1 MNFMKN
7 LNTGNYFQLKG
18 KNAEKIAYDLAI
30 KTFLTDWCYPNPI
43 IKPGRELCDL
53 LVVFDDIAII
63 WQIKDLKLD
72 SDGRYKKAEVDKNLR
87 QIAGAR
93 RQLFDL
99 KTKIELSNPR
109 RGREVFNP
117 KSIKN
122 IYLISV
128 LMGEGEEYY
137 SGLEDVKGH
146 DVHVFTKEFTEI
158 CLNELDTISDFC
170 KYLEAKEK
178 FFAKRSVIVAG
189 GEKEL
194 LATYL
199 REGRSFKT
207 YEKADKIFIDGDI
220 WKGLL
225 KDPRYL
231 KKKELDKASY
241 GWDSIINRIHE
252 GSSQYEIVARE
263 LARPNR
269 FERRYLSKVFMDAYT
284 RSHEDKSGAN
294 LFRRIMPTDGVTYCF
309 LFMDDPEPR
318 NRRKNMLFAICYYAR
333 GRFPQNKKVI
343 GIATEKKIRPQCSY
357 DYVLLEKPSW
367 TKRDEQNMQKLQK
380 ELGLFVNPIIA
391 RASENEYPNE

>member
-1 MNFMKN
+1 MKN
-7 LNTGNYFQLKG
+7 NGNYFQLKG
-18 KNAEKIAYDLAI
+18 KNAEKIVQDLAI
-30 KTFLTDWCYPNPI
+30 KTFLTDWSYPNPMI
-43 IKPGRELCDL
+43 HPGKELCDL

-72 SDGRYKKAEVDKNLR
+72 SEGRYKKAEVDKNLR
-87 QIAGAR
+87 QIVGAR

-99 KTKIELSNPR
+99 KTKIELSNSR
-109 RGREVFNP
+109 RGREIFNP

-128 LMGEGEEYY
+128 LMGDGEEYY

-146 DVHVFTKEFTEI
+146 EVHIFTREFTEI

-199 REGRSFKT
+199 RKGRSFKT
-207 YEKADKIFIDGDI
+207 YEEADKIFIDGDI

-225 KDPRYL
+225 KDPRYI

-241 GWDSIINRIHE
+241 GWDSIINRINE

-269 FERRYLSKVFMDAYT
+269 FERRYLSKVFMDAYAH
-284 RSHEDKSGAN
+284 SHEDKSGAN
-294 LFRRIMPTDGVTYCF
+294 LFRRIMPTDGITYCF

-318 NRRKNMLFAICYYAR
+318 NRRKNMLLAICYYAR
-333 GRFPQNKKVI
+333 GKFPQNKKVI

-357 DYVLLEKPSW
+357 DYVLLEKPLW
-367 TKRDEQNMQKLQK
+367 TEKDKQTMQKLQK

-391 RASENEYPNE
+391 RASEDEYPNE